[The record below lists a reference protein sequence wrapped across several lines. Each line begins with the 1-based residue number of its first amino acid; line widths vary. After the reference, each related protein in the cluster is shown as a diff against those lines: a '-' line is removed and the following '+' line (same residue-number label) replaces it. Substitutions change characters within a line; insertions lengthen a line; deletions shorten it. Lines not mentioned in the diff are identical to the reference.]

1 VICGKLS
8 REKRIIDND
17 EKQSQPFRNEKEGIT
32 MHSQSKTVHEIMIR
46 IINKAS
52 SLMTEPRTFGIDELL
67 YTSEIHMVDVIGRNP
82 GINVT
87 EIAQKL
93 GITKGAIPKI
103 IRKLIQKGLIN
114 RYQSKDNKRIV
125 QFELTD
131 KGQIAFQ
138 QHIEFHRKFDNSIIQ
153 TFDSVSEQNLRFL
166 NEIMSEVEQHIDKIR
181 QSH

>member
-1 VICGKLS
+1 
-8 REKRIIDND
+8 
-17 EKQSQPFRNEKEGIT
+17 

-46 IINKAS
+46 IINKVS
-52 SLMTEPRTFGIDELL
+52 SLMAEPRDFGIDELL
-67 YTSEIHMVDVIGRNP
+67 HNSEIHMVDMIGRNP

-103 IRKLIQKGLIN
+103 IRKLIQKGLIY
-114 RYQSKDNKRIV
+114 RYQSKDNKRIG
-125 QFELTD
+125 QFELTA

-138 QHIEFHRKFDNSIIQ
+138 QHIEFHRNFDNIIIQ
-153 TFDSVSEQNLRFL
+153 TFDSVSEEKLHFL

-181 QSH
+181 QSK